1 MRMQKQSGALLVP
14 PLADKGHAAITH
26 VWDDMKSVQK
36 ETGGLRVFE
45 NSARFWDSLEVAL
58 ISVRHK
64 PTGVCFLF
72 PRSAKS
78 LEVKIHDMRGKIVR
92 GFKVSSLWG
101 GANNLKWDG
110 MDNDGAAV
118 PPGNY
123 VVKAAAHN
131 FEQSIRIAVENF
143 FSKGKCDETK

>member
-1 MRMQKQSGALLVP
+1 
-14 PLADKGHAAITH
+14 
-26 VWDDMKSVQK
+26 MKSVQK

-58 ISVRHK
+58 VSARHRPAAVR
-64 PTGVCFLF
+64 FLF

-78 LEVKIHDMRGKIVR
+78 LEVKIHDMRGNIIR
-92 GFKVSSLWG
+92 GFKVPSLWG

-110 MDNDGAAV
+110 MDNDGTAV
-118 PPGNY
+118 LPGNY

-131 FEQSIRIAVENF
+131 FEQSIRIVIE
-143 FSKGKCDETK
+143 K